1 MQPLYSAR
9 TAGLRQQTQPR
20 AGDYEATIACD
31 CHGLNARVTEI
42 HIEVMKVRKR
52 VTKEIGSCPD
62 RSISKFIPFLRIFK
76 NLGDL
81 V

>member
-42 HIEVMKVRKR
+42 HTEVTKVKKR
-52 VTKEIGSCPD
+52 VTKEIGKLSGPID
-62 RSISKFIPFLRIFK
+62 FQVHPIS
-76 NLGDL
+76 
-81 V
+81 